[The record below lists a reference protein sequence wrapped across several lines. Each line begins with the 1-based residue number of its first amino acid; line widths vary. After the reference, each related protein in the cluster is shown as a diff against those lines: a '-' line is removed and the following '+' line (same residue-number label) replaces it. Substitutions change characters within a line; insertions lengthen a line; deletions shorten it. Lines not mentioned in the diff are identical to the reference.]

1 MFGNLV
7 STYYGAIAMVTAH
20 HGGRLNRLIMQFV
33 IKRNREVEGGRGR
46 GGRGGRRGGGGL
58 GLVHIAAILVLGAFR
73 FTTQL
78 V

>member
-46 GGRGGRRGGGGL
+46 GGRSGGGGL